1 MNTGNQTNPDE
12 LSEEEKFAD
21 YLKQSEEAEQ
31 AEAEKEP
38 EQEHEQ
44 EAETPAEPAPVAA
57 QTSAPPTKAFS
68 PDDLPEEWRERVR
81 LELTS
86 REQAAAAAKAE
97 ATKFQ
102 NQWKAQHG
110 QLAPT
115 QTKLAELERQLRES
129 QTKQTAAQSAG
140 MTEDAWARYEREF
153 PEESAA
159 FKSRLNP
166 LQEQVQ
172 TMASQLAEWQQ
183 EREFNAAAQQL
194 AKEHP
199 DWQELDNDPV
209 FGEWFDAQPDVVK
222 EMFPEGQKASPKH
235 VAWLVG
241 EFKKAEK
248 MAELWEKSQQPAP
261 AQASTKATA
270 VAARRE
276 QQKRDPITAFKTGQ
290 SAPTGRRNATGD
302 SEEDAFAAYLAENP
316 P

>member
-1 MNTGNQTNPDE
+1 MSTEGNPTNPE
-12 LSEEEKFAD
+12 LSDEEQFAEF
-21 YLKQSEEAEQ
+21 LKQSEEADQ
-31 AEAEKEP
+31 AEADAEP
-38 EQEHEQ
+38 EQEP
-44 EAETPAEPAPVAA
+44 ETPAEPAPAAA
-57 QTSAPPTKAFS
+57 QTQAQPAADDWLAKV
-68 PDDLPEEWRERVR
+68 PDDVRERVR
-81 LELTS
+81 QEIET
-86 REQAAAAAKAE
+86 REKAARDFE
-97 ATKFQ
+97 
-102 NQWKAQHG
+102 NRWKAQSG
-110 QLAPT
+110 QLGPT
-115 QTKLAELERQLRES
+115 QKKLAELERQLRES
-129 QTKQTAAQSAG
+129 QAKQTAAQSAG

-172 TMASQLAEWQQ
+172 TMASQLAEWKE

-209 FGEWFDAQPDVVK
+209 FGEWFDDQPDVVK
-222 EMFPEGQKASPKH
+222 EMFPEGQKANPRN

-261 AQASTKATA
+261 AQASPKATA

-276 QQKRDPITAFKTGQ
+276 QQKRDPTTAIRTGQ
-290 SAPTGRRNATGD
+290 SAPQGRVNATGD
-302 SEEDAFAAYLAENP
+302 SEEDEFRRYLAENP

>member
-1 MNTGNQTNPDE
+1 MNTGNPTNPDE

-21 YLKQSEEAEQ
+21 YLKQSEEADQ
-31 AEAEKEP
+31 ADPEPEP
-38 EQEHEQ
+38 EQEP
-44 EAETPAEPAPVAA
+44 ETPPETAPVAA
-57 QTSAPPTKAFS
+57 QTQAQPAADDWLAKV
-68 PDDLPEEWRERVR
+68 PDDVRERVR
-81 LELTS
+81 QEIET
-86 REQAAAAAKAE
+86 REKAARDFE
-97 ATKFQ
+97 
-102 NQWKAQHG
+102 NRWKAQSG
-110 QLAPT
+110 QLGPT
-115 QTKLAELERQLRES
+115 QKKLAELERQLRES

-222 EMFPEGQKASPKH
+222 EMFPEGQKVSPKH

-248 MAELWEKSQQPAP
+248 MAELWEKSNQPAP
-261 AQASTKATA
+261 AQASPKATA

-276 QQKRDPITAFKTGQ
+276 QQKRDPTTAIRTGQ
-290 SAPTGRRNATGD
+290 SAPQGRVNATGD
-302 SEEDAFAAYLAENP
+302 SEEDEFRRYLAENP

>member
-1 MNTGNQTNPDE
+1 MNTGNPTNPDE
-12 LSEEEKFAD
+12 LSEEDKFAE
-21 YLKQSEEAEQ
+21 YLKQSEDDEQ
-31 AEAEKEP
+31 AAADAEP
-38 EQEHEQ
+38 EQEP
-44 EAETPAEPAPVAA
+44 ETPAEPAPVAA
-57 QTSAPPTKAFS
+57 QTQAQPAADDWLAKV
-68 PDDLPEEWRERVR
+68 PDDVRERVR
-81 LELTS
+81 QEIET
-86 REQAAAAAKAE
+86 REKAARDFE
-97 ATKFQ
+97 
-102 NQWKAQHG
+102 NRWKAQSG
-110 QLAPT
+110 QLGPT
-115 QTKLAELERQLRES
+115 QKKLAELERQLRES
-129 QTKQTAAQSAG
+129 QAKQTAAQSAG

-222 EMFPEGQKASPKH
+222 EMFQEGQKASPKH

-248 MAELWEKSQQPAP
+248 MAELWEKSNQPAP
-261 AQASTKATA
+261 AQASPKATA

-276 QQKRDPITAFKTGQ
+276 QQKRDPTTAIRTGQ
-290 SAPTGRRNATGD
+290 SAPQGRVNATGD
-302 SEEDAFAAYLAENP
+302 SEEDEFRRYLAENP

>member
-1 MNTGNQTNPDE
+1 MNTGNPTNPDE
-12 LSEEEKFAD
+12 LSEEDKFAE
-21 YLKQSEEAEQ
+21 YLKQSEDDEQ
-31 AEAEKEP
+31 AAANAEP
-38 EQEHEQ
+38 EQEP
-44 EAETPAEPAPVAA
+44 ETPDEPAPVAA
-57 QTSAPPTKAFS
+57 QTQAQPAADDWLAQV
-68 PDDLPEEWRERVR
+68 PDDVRERVR
-81 LELTS
+81 QEIET
-86 REQAAAAAKAE
+86 REKAARDFE
-97 ATKFQ
+97 
-102 NQWKAQHG
+102 NRWKAQSG
-110 QLAPT
+110 QLGPT
-115 QTKLAELERQLRES
+115 QKKLAELERQLRES
-129 QTKQTAAQSAG
+129 QAKQTAAQSAG

-235 VAWLVG
+235 VAWLVW

-261 AQASTKATA
+261 AQASPKATA

-276 QQKRDPITAFKTGQ
+276 QQKRDPTTAIRTGQ
-290 SAPTGRRNATGD
+290 SAPQGRVNATGD
-302 SEEDAFAAYLAENP
+302 SEEDEFRRYLAENP

>member
-1 MNTGNQTNPDE
+1 MSTEGNPTNPE
-12 LSEEEKFAD
+12 LSDEEQFAEF
-21 YLKQSEEAEQ
+21 LKQSEEAEQ
-31 AEAEKEP
+31 APQTEPEPEP
-38 EQEHEQ
+38 EQEP
-44 EAETPAEPAPVAA
+44 ETPPETTPVAA
-57 QTSAPPTKAFS
+57 QTQAQPAADDWLSKV
-68 PDDLPEEWRERVR
+68 PDDVRERVR
-81 LELTS
+81 QEIET
-86 REQAAAAAKAE
+86 REKAARDFE
-97 ATKFQ
+97 
-102 NQWKAQHG
+102 NRWKAQSG
-110 QLAPT
+110 QLGPT
-115 QTKLAELERQLRES
+115 QKKLAELERQLRES

-159 FKSRLNP
+159 FKARLNP

-172 TMASQLAEWQQ
+172 TMAQQLAEWQE
-183 EREFNAAAQQL
+183 EREFNQAAQQL

-199 DWQELDNDPV
+199 DWQQLDNDPV

-222 EMFPEGQKASPKH
+222 EMFPEGQRASPKH

-261 AQASTKATA
+261 AQASPKATA

-276 QQKRDPITAFKTGQ
+276 QQKRDPIVGIRTGQ
-290 SAPTGRRNATGD
+290 SAPAGRRNATG
-302 SEEDAFAAYLAENP
+302 SYPGEDEFAAFLEANP

>member
-1 MNTGNQTNPDE
+1 
-12 LSEEEKFAD
+12 
-21 YLKQSEEAEQ
+21 
-31 AEAEKEP
+31 
-38 EQEHEQ
+38 
-44 EAETPAEPAPVAA
+44 V
-57 QTSAPPTKAFS
+57 
-68 PDDLPEEWRERVR
+68 RERVR
-81 LELTS
+81 QEIET
-86 REQAAAAAKAE
+86 REKAARDFE
-97 ATKFQ
+97 
-102 NQWKAQHG
+102 NRWKAQSG
-110 QLAPT
+110 QLGPT
-115 QTKLAELERQLRES
+115 QKKLAELERQLRES

-159 FKSRLNP
+159 FKARLNP

-172 TMASQLAEWQQ
+172 TMAQQLAEWKE
-183 EREFNAAAQQL
+183 EREFNQAAQQL

-222 EMFPEGQKASPKH
+222 EMFPDGQKASPKH

-261 AQASTKATA
+261 AQASQRATT

>member
-1 MNTGNQTNPDE
+1 MNTGNPTNPDE
-12 LSEEEKFAD
+12 LSEEDKFAE
-21 YLKQSEEAEQ
+21 YLKQSEDDEQ
-31 AEAEKEP
+31 AAADAEP
-38 EQEHEQ
+38 EQEP
-44 EAETPAEPAPVAA
+44 ETLAEPAPVAA
-57 QTSAPPTKAFS
+57 QTQAQPAADDWLAQV
-68 PDDLPEEWRERVR
+68 PDDVRERVR
-81 LELTS
+81 QEIET
-86 REQAAAAAKAE
+86 REKAARDFE
-97 ATKFQ
+97 
-102 NQWKAQHG
+102 NRWKAQSG
-110 QLAPT
+110 QLGPT
-115 QTKLAELERQLRES
+115 QKKLAELERQLRES
-129 QTKQTAAQSAG
+129 QAKQTAAQSAG

-248 MAELWEKSQQPAP
+248 MAELWEKSNQPAP
-261 AQASTKATA
+261 AQASPKATA

-276 QQKRDPITAFKTGQ
+276 QQKRDPTTAIRTGQ
-290 SAPTGRRNATGD
+290 SAPQGRVNATGD
-302 SEEDAFAAYLAENP
+302 SEEDEFRRYLAENP

>member
-1 MNTGNQTNPDE
+1 MSTEGNQQNPE
-12 LSEEEKFAD
+12 LSDEDQFAE
-21 YLKQSEEAEQ
+21 YLKQAEEAEQ

-38 EQEHEQ
+38 EQEPEQ

-57 QTSAPPTKAFS
+57 QTQAQPAADDWLAKV
-68 PDDLPEEWRERVR
+68 PDDVRERVR
-81 LELTS
+81 QEIET
-86 REQAAAAAKAE
+86 REKAARDFE
-97 ATKFQ
+97 
-102 NQWKAQHG
+102 NRWKAQSG
-110 QLAPT
+110 QLGPT
-115 QTKLAELERQLRES
+115 QKKLAELERQLRES
-129 QTKQTAAQSAG
+129 QAKQTAAQSAG

-159 FKSRLNP
+159 FKARLNP

-222 EMFPEGQKASPKH
+222 EMFPDGQKASPKH

>member
-1 MNTGNQTNPDE
+1 MNTGNPTNPDE
-12 LSEEEKFAD
+12 LSEEDKFAE
-21 YLKQSEEAEQ
+21 YLKQSEDDEQ
-31 AEAEKEP
+31 AAANAEP
-38 EQEHEQ
+38 EQEP
-44 EAETPAEPAPVAA
+44 ETPAEPAPVAA
-57 QTSAPPTKAFS
+57 QTQAPPS
-68 PDDLPEEWRERVR
+68 PGNLIDELPEEWRERVR
-81 LELTS
+81 QEIET
-86 REQAAAAAKAE
+86 REKAARDFE
-97 ATKFQ
+97 
-102 NQWKAQHG
+102 NRWKAQSG
-110 QLAPT
+110 QLGPT
-115 QTKLAELERQLRES
+115 QKKLAEVERQLRES
-129 QTKQTAAQSAG
+129 QAKQTAAQSAG

-159 FKSRLNP
+159 FKARLNP

-172 TMASQLAEWQQ
+172 TMAQQLAEWKE
-183 EREFNAAAQQL
+183 EREFNQAAQQL

-222 EMFPEGQKASPKH
+222 EMFPEGQKANPRN

-261 AQASTKATA
+261 AQASPKATA

-276 QQKRDPITAFKTGQ
+276 QQKRDPTTAIRTGQ
-290 SAPTGRRNATGD
+290 SAPQGRVNATGD
-302 SEEDAFAAYLAENP
+302 SEEDEFRRYLAENP

>member
-1 MNTGNQTNPDE
+1 MSTEGNQPNPE
-12 LSEEEKFAD
+12 LSDEEQFAAF
-21 YLKQSEEAEQ
+21 LKQSEEAEQ
-31 AEAEKEP
+31 APQTEPEPEP
-38 EQEHEQ
+38 EQEP
-44 EAETPAEPAPVAA
+44 ETPPETAPVAA
-57 QTSAPPTKAFS
+57 QTQAQPAADDWLAKV
-68 PDDLPEEWRERVR
+68 PDDVRERVR
-81 LELTS
+81 QEIET

-97 ATKFQ
+97 AAKFQ
-102 NQWKAQHG
+102 NQWKAQSG
-110 QLAPT
+110 QLGPT
-115 QTKLAELERQLRES
+115 QKKLADLERQLRES

-159 FKSRLNP
+159 FKARLNP

-172 TMASQLAEWQQ
+172 TMAQQLAEWKE
-183 EREFNAAAQQL
+183 EREFNQAAQQL

-222 EMFPEGQKASPKH
+222 EMFPEGQRASPKH

-261 AQASTKATA
+261 AQASPKATA

-276 QQKRDPITAFKTGQ
+276 QQKRDPITAFRTGQ
-290 SAPTGRRNATGD
+290 SAPSGRRNATGD
-302 SEEDAFAAYLAENP
+302 SEEEAFAAYLAENP

>member
-1 MNTGNQTNPDE
+1 MSTGNPTNPDE
-12 LSEEEKFAD
+12 LSEEDKFAE
-21 YLKQSEEAEQ
+21 YLKQSEDDEQ
-31 AEAEKEP
+31 AAADAEP
-38 EQEHEQ
+38 EQEP
-44 EAETPAEPAPVAA
+44 ETLAEPAPVAA
-57 QTSAPPTKAFS
+57 QTQAQPAADDWLAKV
-68 PDDLPEEWRERVR
+68 PDDVRERVR
-81 LELTS
+81 QEIET
-86 REQAAAAAKAE
+86 REKSARDFE
-97 ATKFQ
+97 
-102 NQWKAQHG
+102 NRWKAQSG
-110 QLAPT
+110 QLGPT
-115 QTKLAELERQLRES
+115 QKKLAELERQLRES

-172 TMASQLAEWQQ
+172 TMAQQLAEWKE
-183 EREFNAAAQQL
+183 EREFNQAAQQL
-194 AKEHP
+194 AQEHP
-199 DWQELDNDPV
+199 DWQQLDNDPV

-261 AQASTKATA
+261 AQASPKATA

-276 QQKRDPITAFKTGQ
+276 QQKRDPTTAIRTGQ
-290 SAPTGRRNATGD
+290 SAPQGRVNATGD
-302 SEEDAFAAYLAENP
+302 SEEDEFRRYLAENP